1 MIAIE
6 LLKKSPNIIASLKQE
21 ITDKKT
27 LFKNTFNLLV
37 QDSLSKMK
45 YVAPG
50 DLLNDTMRMIYISF
64 LDIDISKSN
73 KTNKHNYQASW
84 KKIAMVFI
92 EGDICEYYSR
102 FIKKR
107 YRVIINKPLR
117 GGHISFINDSMK
129 DLTHDGEISEEE
141 VERLWEKVK
150 AKWDGIEIPIVLD
163 LNPRTNDEHWWL
175 NVPHEERE
183 LLQSIRNFNTNR
195 WRKSSD
201 YSWNRNSQ
209 GI

>member
-1 MIAIE
+1 MNSKDRVIVYG
-6 LLKKSPNIIASLKQE
+6 NIVFDVE
-21 ITDKKT
+21 D
-27 LFKNTFNLLV
+27 
-37 QDSLSKMK
+37 
-45 YVAPG
+45 
-50 DLLNDTMRMIYISF
+50 
-64 LDIDISKSN
+64 
-73 KTNKHNYQASW
+73 KTNKHKLQSSW
-84 KKIAMVFI
+84 KKTAFVFI

-141 VERLWEKVK
+141 VERLWEDVK
-150 AKWDGIEIPIVLD
+150 TKWGGVEIPIILD

-183 LLQSIRNFNTNR
+183 LLQKIRYELGLSKPFFGLHMSIGYCNEKNIEHSRYIHDCIKKGF
-195 WRKSSD
+195 
-201 YSWNRNSQ
+201 
-209 GI
+209 I

>member
-1 MIAIE
+1 MNPKDRVIVYGKIGFE
-6 LLKKSPNIIASLKQE
+6 PE
-21 ITDKKT
+21 
-27 LFKNTFNLLV
+27 
-37 QDSLSKMK
+37 
-45 YVAPG
+45 
-50 DLLNDTMRMIYISF
+50 
-64 LDIDISKSN
+64 N

-141 VERLWEKVK
+141 VERLWEEVK
-150 AKWDGIEIPIVLD
+150 TKWDGVEIPIVLD

-183 LLQSIRNFNTNR
+183 LLQSIRNELGLGKPFYGMHMSLGYVNENNQPHSMYIHDCL
-195 WRKSSD
+195 KK
-201 YSWNRNSQ
+201 
-209 GI
+209 GFII